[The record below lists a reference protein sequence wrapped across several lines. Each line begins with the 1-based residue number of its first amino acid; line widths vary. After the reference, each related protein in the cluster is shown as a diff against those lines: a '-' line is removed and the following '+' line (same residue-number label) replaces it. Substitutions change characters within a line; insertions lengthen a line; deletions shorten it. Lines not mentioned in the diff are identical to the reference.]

1 MPFHG
6 AVWESSEARLRGAER
21 EREIFVPLSSGLPK
35 TLQCSIAWL
44 AQQIFHYNY
53 LSLPLV
59 NQFACLSLLAFS
71 EEFSKS
77 LMCVSSYAAVPT
89 PHQQRER
96 DGPSASGFPAFSLLA
111 RPSGVRLVAFPP
123 YFPHSVYLAPV

>member
-1 MPFHG
+1 MKLWAVFQPPPFKHLSVSLFPCGKVVLLLPFHG
-6 AVWESSEARLRGAER
+6 AIWESSEARLRGAER

-59 NQFACLSLLAFS
+59 SQFACLSLLAFS

-89 PHQQRER
+89 PHQQRE
-96 DGPSASGFPAFSLLA
+96 
-111 RPSGVRLVAFPP
+111 
-123 YFPHSVYLAPV
+123 